1 MGILID
7 TNVLIRAERGQEL
20 PETLIRQSPD
30 ELIFIA
36 AITASELLHGIHRA
50 NSSARRERRRE
61 FVENILQAVN
71 ILPFDLEVARVHARI
86 WADLM
91 SRGQLI
97 GAHDLLIAATA
108 LTHDLELA
116 TGNEREFVR
125 VDGLVLL
132 R

>member
-7 TNVLIRAERGQEL
+7 TNILIRVEREQEL
-20 PETLIRQSPD
+20 PEALVRRSPE

-50 NSSARRERRRE
+50 DSSARRERRRQ

-108 LTHDLELA
+108 LAHDLEVV
-116 TGNEREFVR
+116 TRNEREFAR

-132 R
+132 T